1 MGCTVA
7 AVIWPK
13 ICLIIDSIRSIV
25 SVAAIAR
32 PQVFIAGARSHSIA
46 KSATAA
52 GSFAVKRCVPLLFV
66 LVLRV
71 VLGCSATANASSQ
84 KFNTRSL
91 DSRGTVYING
101 TACNIPCQQ
110 YMAWSASVLKSAQ
123 QRSSYPNR
131 SQVARHPTRY
141 VLHARA
147 KQHRVAS
154 LQRPTHTSS
163 NRNQMTTANNRE
175 TEAAPAVSPAQRPP
189 PPSMAAPISPDR
201 DASNAEPSDKPTTQ
215 DKPTKQEMTEEKAV
229 APDQQSGAPHDSPK
243 SHPLPPQPKEPDA
256 NAASTRPPDVVASQ
270 NTGNPGQPASST
282 TADQPGG
289 TDGTDHPKRAEAP
302 MQEATAQPGNASDQ
316 KDAHSESATPQPQS
330 SAVPAQEPAS
340 NQVDDPTGHSAGVK
354 KAEAQ
359 PEADKTPTEGS
370 QVTPSSTS
378 SSSPPD
384 TKVAD
389 AKQAD
394 DLTSRPTI
402 NSTAG
407 SVSPA
412 VEEQIEAATALA
424 EKLTLAADHDADQPA
439 AKSSGNAVGKDTPRL
454 IALVLARTDIKSI
467 SDLAGKIVAMD
478 ERHGGS
484 DRDVRTAL
492 VAAGAFNIEIRDG
505 GNNAVGQL
513 VEGQVPAA
521 ILTLA
526 SQDAA
531 NAFPAIA
538 GFNLFEVPLSPP
550 SVQDNASPR

>member
-1 MGCTVA
+1 M
-7 AVIWPK
+7 
-13 ICLIIDSIRSIV
+13 
-25 SVAAIAR
+25 
-32 PQVFIAGARSHSIA
+32 
-46 KSATAA
+46 
-52 GSFAVKRCVPLLFV
+52 KRCLPLLFV

-71 VLGCSATANASSQ
+71 VLGCSATANASSRQ
-84 KFNTRSL
+84 FNTKSL
-91 DSRGTVYING
+91 DAPGTVYING

-110 YMAWSASVLKSAQ
+110 YMAWSASVLRSAE

-147 KQHRVAS
+147 KPHRVAS

-163 NRNQMTTANNRE
+163 NRNQMTTANNGE
-175 TEAAPAVSPAQRPP
+175 TEAARTVSPAQSPP

-215 DKPTKQEMTEEKAV
+215 DKPTKQEMTEERAV

-243 SHPLPPQPKEPDA
+243 SHSLPPQPKEPDA

-302 MQEATAQPGNASDQ
+302 MQQATAQPGNASDQ
-316 KDAHSESATPQPQS
+316 KDAHSESAAPQPQS

-359 PEADKTPTEGS
+359 PEADKTPMEGS

-389 AKQAD
+389 AKRVD
-394 DLTSRPTI
+394 DLASRH
-402 NSTAG
+402 STVG

-412 VEEQIEAATALA
+412 VEKQIEAATALA

-439 AKSSGNAVGKDTPRL
+439 DKSSGNAVGKDTLRL

-492 VAAGAFNIEIRDG
+492 VAAGASNIEVRDG
-505 GNNAVGQL
+505 GNNAVVQL

-531 NAFPAIA
+531 KAFPAIA

>member
-1 MGCTVA
+1 MGCKVA

-13 ICLIIDSIRSIV
+13 ICLIIDAIQSIA

-46 KSATAA
+46 KSATAD
-52 GSFAVKRCVPLLFV
+52 GSFAVKRRVPLFFV
-66 LVLRV
+66 LALHV
-71 VLGCSATANASSQ
+71 VLGCSAAANASSQ
-84 KFNTRSL
+84 QFNKRSL
-91 DSRGTVYING
+91 DASGTIYING

-110 YMAWSASVLKSAQ
+110 YMAWSASVLKSAEQ
-123 QRSSYPNR
+123 GWSYPNR
-131 SQVARHPTRY
+131 SHVARRPTRY
-141 VLHARA
+141 ALHARA
-147 KQHRVAS
+147 KPHRVAS
-154 LQRPTHTSS
+154 LQRPTHPSS

-229 APDQQSGAPHDSPK
+229 APDQQSGAPHDSPE

-256 NAASTRPPDVVASQ
+256 NAAPTRPPDVVASQ

-302 MQEATAQPGNASDQ
+302 VQQATAQPRNASDQ
-316 KDAHSESATPQPQS
+316 KHAHSESATPQPQS

-370 QVTPSSTS
+370 QVTPSSTL

-394 DLTSRPTI
+394 DLASRH
-402 NSTAG
+402 STAG

-412 VEEQIEAATALA
+412 VEKQIEAATALA

-439 AKSSGNAVGKDTPRL
+439 DKSSGNAAGKDTLRL
-454 IALVLARTDIKSI
+454 MALVLARTDIKSI

-492 VAAGAFNIEIRDG
+492 VAAGAPNIEVRDR

>member
-1 MGCTVA
+1 
-7 AVIWPK
+7 
-13 ICLIIDSIRSIV
+13 
-25 SVAAIAR
+25 
-32 PQVFIAGARSHSIA
+32 
-46 KSATAA
+46 
-52 GSFAVKRCVPLLFV
+52 
-66 LVLRV
+66 
-71 VLGCSATANASSQ
+71 
-84 KFNTRSL
+84 
-91 DSRGTVYING
+91 
-101 TACNIPCQQ
+101 
-110 YMAWSASVLKSAQ
+110 
-123 QRSSYPNR
+123 
-131 SQVARHPTRY
+131 
-141 VLHARA
+141 
-147 KQHRVAS
+147 
-154 LQRPTHTSS
+154 
-163 NRNQMTTANNRE
+163 MTTANNGE
-175 TEAAPAVSPAQRPP
+175 TEAARTVSPAQSPR

-256 NAASTRPPDVVASQ
+256 NAAPTRPPDVVASQ
-270 NTGNPGQPASST
+270 NTGNSGQPASST

-316 KDAHSESATPQPQS
+316 KDAHSESATPRPQS

-340 NQVDDPTGHSAGVK
+340 NQVDDPTGHSDGVK
-354 KAEAQ
+354 MAEAQ

-389 AKQAD
+389 AKRAD
-394 DLTSRPTI
+394 DLASRH
-402 NSTAG
+402 STAG

-412 VEEQIEAATALA
+412 VEKQIEAATALA

-439 AKSSGNAVGKDTPRL
+439 DKSSDNAVGKDTLRL

-492 VAAGAFNIEIRDG
+492 VAAGASNIEVRDR

-538 GFNLFEVPLSPP
+538 GFNVFEVPLSPP